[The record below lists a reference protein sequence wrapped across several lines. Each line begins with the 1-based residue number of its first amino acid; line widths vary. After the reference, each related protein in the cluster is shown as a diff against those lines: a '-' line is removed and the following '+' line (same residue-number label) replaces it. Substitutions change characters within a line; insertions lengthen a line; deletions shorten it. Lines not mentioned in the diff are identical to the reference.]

1 MRYFRRFR
9 MEFNFS
15 EREVPDPEL
24 PPGYRFVA
32 WEPEHLDRHAVTK
45 FGCFRSELDSLVFPS
60 LATLEG
66 CRRLMLEIASQRTF
80 LPQATWLIC
89 RTGDDPASGPID
101 CGTIQG
107 LANGRDA
114 GSVQNVGVSPD
125 YRGLGLGR
133 ALVLQSL
140 LGFQAAGLRRVFLEA
155 TAENAPAVELY
166 RSVGFRLIRTTF
178 RQVPDRSPT
187 VSE

>member
-15 EREVPDPEL
+15 EHDVPDPEL
-24 PPGYRFVA
+24 PAGYRFVH
-32 WEPEHLDRHAVTK
+32 WKPEDLDRHALTK
-45 FGCFRSELDSLVFPS
+45 FACFRDELDSQVFPS
-60 LATLEG
+60 LSSLEG

-89 RTGDDPASGPID
+89 REDSDSEPVD

-114 GSVQNVGVSPD
+114 GSVQNVGVCPD
-125 YRGLGLGR
+125 HRGLGLGR
-133 ALVLQSL
+133 ALVLQAL
-140 LGFQAAGLRRVFLEA
+140 IGFQAAGLRRVFLEA
-155 TAENAPAVELY
+155 TAENGPAVELY
-166 RSVGFRLIRTTF
+166 RSLGFRLIRTTF
-178 RQVPDRSPT
+178 RQVPDQSPT
-187 VSE
+187 ASE